1 MNISVWSIRYPVP
14 VILFFMILTF
24 AGVQSFGQL
33 GIDAN
38 PNVDFPIVIVTVAQ
52 PGASPVELETDVT
65 KKVEDTLVSIAHID
79 NITSTVSDGVSSTIV
94 EFELGTNVDQ
104 SLNDVRDAVAKIRQD
119 LPQDITE
126 PSITH
131 PNFSG
136 EPIITYSVASETLD
150 IPQLTKMVDDV
161 IGREL
166 LTVAGVSQVRRSGGL
181 DREIQV
187 ELDASRLNALGLT
200 TDQVS
205 QQIKASNINL
215 PGGRSEAGNQEQTIR
230 TLGSALDVAQLQ
242 NLKIP
247 LPRGGSARLDTL
259 GTVTDTTAEP
269 RQLAMVDGKQV
280 VSFSIVRA
288 QGASIVGTEKNVRAK
303 VAELEKKLAKDVRF
317 SLIRSEAPFIY
328 ESYLASI
335 DALVLG
341 AALAIVVIFLFLRNW
356 QATIIGALA
365 IPLSVLGT
373 FIVMGWLNYSLNFL
387 TLLALILVVGILV
400 DDAIV
405 DLENIHRHIAM
416 GKAPF
421 KAAADATEE
430 IGLAVVAT
438 TLTIVAVF
446 VPVAFMGGIPGLFFK
461 AFGITVSI
469 AVLFSLVVAR
479 TLTPMM
485 AAYLL
490 PAHAEANEEK
500 VGRVQIFYRGVLNW
514 AIHHRWVT
522 ILLGIGV
529 FVGSL
534 ALVPMLPKTL
544 FDDGDISE
552 ASISVTL
559 PSGSSLEDTQAK
571 VEQLR
576 QILSKRPEVRKIFAT
591 VGSAVQVGLVGSGGS
606 VNSGTVYVLLV
617 APEKRK
623 LSLEEFEKDVTPLL
637 SEIPGARVSFNHFGP
652 GGGSKPVNI
661 VLSGNDAKA
670 LTQASEEVLNQMRTM
685 PGLRD
690 VTSSAAEL
698 RPEIVVQP
706 NFERAAEQGISV
718 ATIGRIARIATQ
730 GDVDVNLPK
739 FNTGERLINIRVQL
753 NEFSRKNISEIENLL
768 IPGKS
773 SLIPLKSIAQ
783 IEMSSGPVQINRR
796 NRLRYITLSANLNG
810 EALGQAMD
818 KIHALPAL
826 KKLPAGVTQDSLGEA
841 EVMADIFG
849 EFAKSLVSAVF
860 FIYAVLVLLFG
871 GFLHPLTIMVAL
883 PLSIGG
889 AIVALLAW
897 GKPLGLMSLIGIVM
911 LMGIVTKNSIL
922 LVEYTIMAQKQGR
935 GRDEAIVEAG
945 LARLRPIMMTTIAMI
960 AGMLPIAM
968 SWGTG
973 TETKS
978 PMAVAVI
985 GGLITSTLFTLV
997 VVPSVYTIIDDA
1009 RNFVG
1014 RFIRFRKAKPGEFEE
1029 ILGHGQH
1036 KSLGELPASEALT
1049 AQSTSQITA
1058 QTRPEASVTLE
1069 HDLSAET
1076 EDTAQDTTKAP
1087 PDKPSSP
1094 D

>member
-14 VILFFMILTF
+14 VILFFIVLTF
-24 AGVQSFGQL
+24 AGWQSFSKL

-38 PNVDFPIVIVTVAQ
+38 PNVDFPLVIVSVAQ
-52 PGASPVELETDVT
+52 PGASPVEMETDVT
-65 KKVEDTLVSIAHID
+65 KKVEDSLVSIAHIKT
-79 NITSTVSDGVSSTIV
+79 ITSTVVDGGSATTV
-94 EFELGTNVDQ
+94 EFELGTNIDQ
-104 SLNDVRDAVAKIRQD
+104 SLNDVRDAIAKIRQD

-136 EPIITYSVASETLD
+136 EPIVTYSVASRTLD
-150 IPQLTKMVDDV
+150 IPQLTKLVDDV

-166 LTVAGVSQVRRSGGL
+166 LTVKGVSQVRRSGGL

-187 ELDASRLNALGLT
+187 ELDSARLNAVGLT

-205 QQIKASNINL
+205 AQVKGLNL
-215 PGGRSEAGNQEQTIR
+215 NMPGGKSEAGGQEQTIR
-230 TLGSALDVAQLQ
+230 TLGTAMDVVQLQ
-242 NLKIP
+242 NLKIA
-247 LPRGGSARLDTL
+247 LPGGGSARLDSL

-269 RQLAMVDGKQV
+269 RQMALVDGEPV

-288 QGASIVGTEKNVRAK
+288 QGTSIVGTDTAVRAK
-303 VAELEKKLAKDVRF
+303 VDELKKRLAKDVEF
-317 SLIRSEAPFIY
+317 TLIRSEAPFIY

-335 DALVLG
+335 DALILG
-341 AALAIVVIFLFLRNW
+341 SVLAIVVIFLFLRNW

-373 FIVMGWLNYSLNFL
+373 FIVMGWLGYSLNFL

-416 GKAPF
+416 GKKPF
-421 KAAADATEE
+421 RAAADATEE

-446 VPVAFMGGIPGLFFK
+446 IPVAFMGGIPGLFFK
-461 AFGITVSI
+461 AFGVTV
-469 AVLFSLVVAR
+469 AVAVMFSLLVAR

-490 PAHAEANEEK
+490 PEHATAEEEHISWYQRIYK
-500 VGRVQIFYRGVLNW
+500 RILDL
-514 AIHHRWVT
+514 AIHHRWIT
-522 ILLGIGV
+522 IVLAIGI
-529 FVGSL
+529 FIGSL
-534 ALVPMLPKTL
+534 ALVPMLAKTF

-552 ASISVTL
+552 ASISVSLPTGATL
-559 PSGSSLEDTQAK
+559 DDTRSKVNQLLSLLK
-571 VEQLR
+571 
-576 QILSKRPEVRKIFAT
+576 SRPEVRRTFSTI
-591 VGSAVQVGLVGSGGS
+591 GSAVEVGLASSGGS
-606 VNSGTVYVLLV
+606 VNTGTVYVMLV
-617 APEKRK
+617 KPEQRK
-623 LSLEEFEKDVTPLL
+623 ISLAEFEKQVTPLL
-637 SEIPGARVSFNHFGP
+637 SDIPGARVSFNHFGA

-661 VLSGNDAKA
+661 VLSGNDSGPLNQAA
-670 LTQASEEVLNQMRTM
+670 ETLLTQMRAM

-698 RPEIVVQP
+698 RPEIQVHP
-706 NFERAAEQGISV
+706 DFDRAAEQGISV

-730 GDVDVNLPK
+730 GDIDVNLPK

-773 SLIPLKSIAQ
+773 GLVPLKSIARV
-783 IEMSSGPVQINRR
+783 EMSSGPVQINRR
-796 NRLRYITLSANLNG
+796 NRQRYVTISANLN
-810 EALGQAMD
+810 EVPLGQAMD
-818 KIHALPAL
+818 KINALPQM
-826 KKLPAGVTQDSLGEA
+826 KKLPAGVSTDNLGEA
-841 EVMADIFG
+841 QVMADVFS
-849 EFAKSLVSAVF
+849 EFVKALVSAVF

-871 GFLHPLTIMVAL
+871 GFLHPMTIMVAL

-922 LVEYTIMAQKQGR
+922 LVEYTIMAQKKGVP
-935 GRDEAIVEAG
+935 RDEAIIEAG
-945 LARLRPIMMTTIAMI
+945 LARLRPIIMTTIAMI

-997 VVPSVYTIIDDA
+997 VVPSVYTIVDDIRGFFA
-1009 RNFVG
+1009 
-1014 RFIRFRKAKPGEFEE
+1014 RFIHFRKPTDADFEHHE
-1029 ILGHGQH
+1029 EAHDEHQGMAGAQVVNAPVTLEPALVT
-1036 KSLGELPASEALT
+1036 SPPDTSPPDLGELPDEPA
-1049 AQSTSQITA
+1049 
-1058 QTRPEASVTLE
+1058 PEKGPE
-1069 HDLSAET
+1069 
-1076 EDTAQDTTKAP
+1076 P
-1087 PDKPSSP
+1087 PPMA
-1094 D
+1094 

>member
-14 VILFFMILTF
+14 VILFFLVLTF
-24 AGVQSFGQL
+24 AGFQDFNKL

-38 PNVDFPIVIVTVAQ
+38 PNVDFPLVVVTVAQ

-65 KKVEDTLVSIAHID
+65 KKVEDSLVSISNIS
-79 NITSTVSDGVSSTIV
+79 NITSTVSDGASSTVV
-94 EFELGTNVDQ
+94 EFELGTDINQ
-104 SLNDVRDAVAKIRQD
+104 SLNDVRDAIAKIRQD

-136 EPIITYSVASETLD
+136 EPIITYSVSSQTLD
-150 IPQLTKMVDDV
+150 IPQLTKVVDDV

-166 LTVAGVSQVRRSGGL
+166 LTVAGVSLVRRSGGL
-181 DREIQV
+181 DREIKV
-187 ELDASRLNALGLT
+187 ELDSSRLRALGLT
-200 TDQVS
+200 ADQVS
-205 QQIKASNINL
+205 QHVKGLNINM
-215 PGGRSEAGNQEQTIR
+215 PGGKSDAGGQEQTIR
-230 TLGSALDVAQLQ
+230 TLGSARDVQQLQ
-242 NLKIP
+242 NLQIP
-247 LPRGGSARLDTL
+247 LPSGLSTRLDSL

-269 RQLAMVDGKQV
+269 RQMAMVDGTPV
-280 VSFSIVRA
+280 VSFSIIRA
-288 QGASIVGTEKNVRAK
+288 QGSSIVSTEKKVRTK
-303 VAELEKKLAKDVRF
+303 IAELQKRLAKDVTF
-317 SLIRSEAPFIY
+317 TLIRSEAPFIY

-341 AALAIVVIFLFLRNW
+341 SVLAIVVIFIFLRNW
-356 QATIIGALA
+356 QATLIGALA

-373 FIVMGWLNYSLNFL
+373 FIVMGYLNYSLNFL

-446 VPVAFMGGIPGLFFK
+446 IPVAFMGGIPGLFFK
-461 AFGITVSI
+461 AFGVTVAV

-490 PAHAEANEEK
+490 PAHAEAEVDK
-500 VGRVQIFYRGVLNW
+500 VGPIRRFYKQILIW
-514 AIHHRWVT
+514 AIHHRWITMVMAVL
-522 ILLGIGV
+522 I

-534 ALVPMLPKTL
+534 SLVSFLPKTF
-544 FDDGDISE
+544 FDEGDISE

-559 PSGSSLEDTQAK
+559 PTGATLADTQVK

-576 QILSKRPEVRKIFAT
+576 QILMRRPEVRKTFAT
-591 VGSAVQVGLVGSGGS
+591 IGSAVQVGLASAGGG

-617 APEKRK
+617 PPDKRQV
-623 LSLEEFEKDVTPLL
+623 SLAKFEQEVTPLL
-637 SEIPGARVSFNHFGP
+637 SEIPGARVAFNHFGP

-661 VLSGNDAKA
+661 VLSSNDAGP
-670 LTQASEEVLNQMRTM
+670 LLQASEKLLSEMRAL
-685 PGLRD
+685 PALRD

-698 RPEIVVQP
+698 RPEIVVRP
-706 NFERAAEQGISV
+706 DFERAAEQGISV
-718 ATIGRIARIATQ
+718 MTIGRIARIATQ
-730 GDVDVNLPK
+730 GDIDVNMPK

-753 NEFSRKNISEIENLL
+753 NAYSRTHLDEIENLL
-768 IPGKS
+768 IPGKKG
-773 SLIPLKSIAQ
+773 LVPLKSIAQ
-783 IEMSSGPVQINRR
+783 VEMGSGPVQINRR
-796 NRLRYITLSANLNG
+796 DRLRYVTISGNLNDTP
-810 EALGQAMD
+810 LGQAMD
-818 KIHALPAL
+818 KIKALPAL
-826 KKLPAGVTQDSLGEA
+826 KKLPAGVIQDTLGEA
-841 EVMADIFG
+841 EVMADVFS
-849 EFAKSLVSAVF
+849 EFAKALVSAVF

-889 AIVALLAW
+889 AIIALLAW

-922 LVEYTIMAQKQGR
+922 LVEYTIMAQKKGVE
-935 GRDEAIVEAG
+935 RDEAIIEAG

-968 SWGTG
+968 SWGVG

-997 VVPSVYTIIDDA
+997 VVPSVYTIVDDLKT
-1009 RNFVG
+1009 FVG
-1014 RFIRFRKAKPGEFEE
+1014 RFIHFRQFHEGDFEAAAE
-1029 ILGHGQH
+1029 VHLV
-1036 KSLGELPASEALT
+1036 LP
-1049 AQSTSQITA
+1049 
-1058 QTRPEASVTLE
+1058 
-1069 HDLSAET
+1069 AET
-1076 EDTAQDTTKAP
+1076 EALAVEPVEEKEP
-1087 PDKPSSP
+1087 IL
-1094 D
+1094 

>member
-14 VILFFMILTF
+14 VILFFLVLTF
-24 AGVQSFGQL
+24 AGFQDFNKL

-38 PNVDFPIVIVTVAQ
+38 PNVDFPLVVVTVAQ

-65 KKVEDTLVSIAHID
+65 KKVEDSLVSIAHIS
-79 NITSTVSDGVSSTIV
+79 NITSTVNDGASSTIV
-94 EFELGTNVDQ
+94 EFELGTDIDQ
-104 SLNDVRDAVAKIRQD
+104 SLNDVRDAIAKIRQD

-136 EPIITYSVASETLD
+136 EPIVTYSVSSQTLD
-150 IPQLTKMVDDV
+150 IPQLTKIVDDV

-181 DREIQV
+181 DREIKV
-187 ELDASRLNALGLT
+187 ELDSARLRALGLT
-200 TDQVS
+200 ADQVS
-205 QQIKASNINL
+205 QHVKGLNINM
-215 PGGRSEAGNQEQTIR
+215 PGGKSDAGGQEQTIR
-230 TLGSALDVAQLQ
+230 TLGSARDVKQLQ
-242 NLKIP
+242 NLQIP
-247 LPRGGSARLDTL
+247 LPSGLSTRLDAL

-269 RQLAMVDGKQV
+269 RQMAMVDGTPV

-288 QGASIVGTEKNVRAK
+288 QGSSIVSTEKKVRTK
-303 VAELEKKLAKDVRF
+303 ITELEKRLAKDVKF
-317 SLIRSEAPFIY
+317 TLIRSEAPFIY

-341 AALAIVVIFLFLRNW
+341 SVLAIVVIFIFLRNW
-356 QATIIGALA
+356 QATLIGALA

-373 FIVMGWLNYSLNFL
+373 FIVMGYLNYSLNFL

-446 VPVAFMGGIPGLFFK
+446 IPVAFMGGIPGLFFK
-461 AFGITVSI
+461 AFGVTVAV

-490 PAHAEANEEK
+490 PAHAEAEEDK
-500 VGRVQIFYRGVLNW
+500 VGPIRRVYKQILVW
-514 AIHHRWVT
+514 AIHHRWITMVMA
-522 ILLGIGV
+522 ILI
-529 FVGSL
+529 FIGSL
-534 ALVPMLPKTL
+534 SLVSFLPKTF
-544 FDDGDISE
+544 FDEGDISE
-552 ASISVTL
+552 ASISVALPTGSTL
-559 PSGSSLEDTQAK
+559 ADTQVK
-571 VEQLR
+571 VEHLR
-576 QILSKRPEVRKIFAT
+576 QILLRRPEVRKTFSTI
-591 VGSAVQVGLVGSGGS
+591 GSAVQVGLASGGGG
-606 VNSGTVYVLLV
+606 VNSGTVYVMLV
-617 APEKRK
+617 PPHKRQV
-623 LSLEEFEKDVTPLL
+623 SLAEFEQEVTPLL

-661 VLSGNDAKA
+661 VLSSNDSGP
-670 LTQASEEVLNQMRTM
+670 LLQASEKLLSEMRAL
-685 PGLRD
+685 PVLRD

-698 RPEIVVQP
+698 RPEIVVRP
-706 NFERAAEQGISV
+706 DFERAAEQGISV
-718 ATIGRIARIATQ
+718 MTIGRIARIATQ
-730 GDVDVNLPK
+730 GDIDVNMPK

-753 NEFSRKNISEIENLL
+753 NEYSRTHLDEIENLL
-768 IPGKS
+768 IPGKKG
-773 SLIPLKSIAQ
+773 LVPLKSIAQ
-783 IEMSSGPVQINRR
+783 VEMGSGPVQINRR
-796 NRLRYITLSANLNG
+796 DRLRYVTISGNLNDTP
-810 EALGQAMD
+810 LGQAMD
-818 KIHALPAL
+818 KIKALPSL
-826 KKLPAGVTQDSLGEA
+826 KKLPPGVIQDTLGEA
-841 EVMADIFG
+841 EVMADVFS
-849 EFAKSLVSAVF
+849 EFAKALVSAVF

-922 LVEYTIMAQKQGR
+922 LVEYTIMAQKKGVE
-935 GRDEAIVEAG
+935 RDEAIIEAG

-968 SWGTG
+968 SWGVG

-997 VVPSVYTIIDDA
+997 VVPSVYTIVDDLKT
-1009 RNFVG
+1009 FVG
-1014 RFIRFRKAKPGEFEE
+1014 RFIHFRKFNEGDFETVAEAPEMPAPPQAKP
-1029 ILGHGQH
+1029 LV
-1036 KSLGELPASEALT
+1036 A
-1049 AQSTSQITA
+1049 
-1058 QTRPEASVTLE
+1058 V
-1069 HDLSAET
+1069 SAEAA
-1076 EDTAQDTTKAP
+1076 EGVDFEPLDP
-1087 PDKPSSP
+1087 ERNKP
-1094 D
+1094 

>member
-14 VILFFMILTF
+14 VILFFIVLTF
-24 AGVQSFGQL
+24 AGIQAFQKL

-38 PNVDFPIVIVTVAQ
+38 PNVDFPIIIVSVAQ

-65 KKVEDTLVSIAHID
+65 KKVEDSLVSIVGID
-79 NITSTVSDGVSSTIV
+79 NITSTVSDGFSTTVI
-94 EFELGTNVDQ
+94 EFELGTQVEQ
-104 SLNDVRDAVAKIRQD
+104 SLNDVRDAIAKIRQD
-119 LPQDITE
+119 LPQDVTE

-136 EPIITYSVASETLD
+136 EPIITYSVSSTKMD

-166 LTVAGVSQVRRSGGL
+166 LTVEGVSQIRRSGGL
-181 DREIQV
+181 DREIRV
-187 ELDASRLNALGLT
+187 ELDSSRLRAVGLT
-200 TDQVS
+200 ADQVS
-205 QQIKASNINL
+205 NQVRGLNLNL
-215 PGGRSEAGNQEQTIR
+215 PGGRSEAGGQEQTIR
-230 TLGSALDVAQLQ
+230 TLGTAPDVARLQ
-242 NLKIP
+242 NLSIP
-247 LPRGGSARLDTL
+247 LPGGGTARLDTL
-259 GTVTDTTAEP
+259 GTVSDTTAEP
-269 RQLAMVDGKQV
+269 RQMAMVDGKPV
-280 VSFSIVRA
+280 VSFSIVRT
-288 QGASIVGTEKNVRAK
+288 QGKSIVGTDQNVK
-303 VAELEKKLAKDVRF
+303 VKIDELKKRLEGQVTF
-317 SLIRSEAPFIY
+317 NLIRSQAPFIY

-341 AALAIVVIFLFLRNW
+341 SVLAIVVIFLFLRNW

-373 FIVMGWLNYSLNFL
+373 FIVMDALNYSLNFL

-416 GKAPF
+416 GKRPF

-446 VPVAFMGGIPGLFFK
+446 IPVAFMGGIPGLFFK
-461 AFGITVSI
+461 AFGITVAV

-490 PAHAEANEEK
+490 PDHAVVHEEK
-500 VGRVQIFYRGVLNW
+500 VGRFMIFYRGVLNW
-514 AIHHRWVT
+514 AIHHRWIT
-522 ILLGIGV
+522 ISMAILV
-529 FVGSL
+529 FIGSL
-534 ALVPMLPKTL
+534 ALVPMLPKTF
-544 FDDGDISE
+544 FDEGDISE
-552 ASISVTL
+552 ASISVSL
-559 PSGSSLEDTQAK
+559 PSGATIKDTYAK

-576 QILSKRPEVRKIFAT
+576 QLLSKRPEVKSIFAT
-591 VGSAVQVGLVGSGGS
+591 VGSAVEVGLVSGGGA

-617 APEKRK
+617 PPEKRK
-623 LSLEEFEKDVTPLL
+623 LSLEDFEKDVTPLL
-637 SEIPGARVSFNHFGP
+637 SEVPGARVSFNHFGP
-652 GGGSKPVNI
+652 GGGSKPVNM
-661 VLSGNDAKA
+661 VLSSNDPVTLNKA
-670 LTQASEEVLNQMRTM
+670 AENLLNEMR
-685 PGLRD
+685 GLGSLRD

-698 RPEIVVQP
+698 RPEIVVKP
-706 NFERAAEQGISV
+706 DFDKAAEQSISV

-730 GDVDVNLPK
+730 GDVDVNMPK
-739 FNTGERLINIRVQL
+739 FNSGERLINIRVQL
-753 NEFSRKNISEIENLL
+753 NEYSRKNLYEIENLL
-768 IPGKS
+768 IPGRS
-773 SLIPLKSIAQ
+773 GLIPLRSIASVS
-783 IEMSSGPVQINRR
+783 MSSGPVQINRR
-796 NRLRYITLSANLNG
+796 NRQRYVTISANLNNQ
-810 EALGQAMD
+810 ALGQAMD
-818 KIHALPAL
+818 TINALPSL
-826 KKLPAGVTQDSLGEA
+826 KKLPEGVSTDNLGES
-841 EVMADIFG
+841 EVMADVFT
-849 EFAKSLVSAVF
+849 EFVKALISAVF

-889 AIVALLAW
+889 ALIALLGW
-897 GKPLGLMSLIGIVM
+897 DKPLGLMSLIGIVM

-922 LVEYTIMAQKQGR
+922 LVEYTIMAQKLGVA
-935 GRDEAIVEAG
+935 RDEAIIEAG
-945 LARLRPIMMTTIAMI
+945 LARLRPIIMTTIAMI

-997 VVPSVYTIIDDA
+997 VVPSVYTIVDDMRA
-1009 RNFVG
+1009 FVS
-1014 RFIRFRKAKPGEFEE
+1014 RFIKFRQAKDSDFEDEGPEPVPAERLAAQDAEE
-1029 ILGHGQH
+1029 IELVAADSPEPIEETADPAEPDVAN
-1036 KSLGELPASEALT
+1036 KS
-1049 AQSTSQITA
+1049 
-1058 QTRPEASVTLE
+1058 
-1069 HDLSAET
+1069 
-1076 EDTAQDTTKAP
+1076 
-1087 PDKPSSP
+1087 
-1094 D
+1094 

>member
-14 VILFFMILTF
+14 VILFFLVLTF
-24 AGVQSFGQL
+24 AGFQDFNKL

-38 PNVDFPIVIVTVAQ
+38 PNVDFPLVVVTVAQ

-65 KKVEDTLVSIAHID
+65 KKVEDSLVSISNIS
-79 NITSTVSDGVSSTIV
+79 NITSTVSDGASSTVV
-94 EFELGTNVDQ
+94 EFKLGTDINQ
-104 SLNDVRDAVAKIRQD
+104 SLNDVRDAIAKIRQD

-136 EPIITYSVASETLD
+136 EPIITYSVSSQTLD
-150 IPQLTKMVDDV
+150 IPQLTKVVDDV

-166 LTVAGVSQVRRSGGL
+166 LTVAGVSLVRRSGGL
-181 DREIQV
+181 DREIKV
-187 ELDASRLNALGLT
+187 ELDSSRLRALGLT
-200 TDQVS
+200 ADQVS
-205 QQIKASNINL
+205 QHVKGLNINM
-215 PGGRSEAGNQEQTIR
+215 PGGKSDAGGQEQTIR
-230 TLGSALDVAQLQ
+230 TLGSARDVQQLQ
-242 NLKIP
+242 NLQIP
-247 LPRGGSARLDTL
+247 LPSGLSTRLDSL

-269 RQLAMVDGKQV
+269 RQMAMVDGTPV
-280 VSFSIVRA
+280 VSFSIIRA
-288 QGASIVGTEKNVRAK
+288 QGSSIVSTEKKVRTK
-303 VAELEKKLAKDVRF
+303 IAELQKRLAKDVTF
-317 SLIRSEAPFIY
+317 TLIRSEAPFIY

-341 AALAIVVIFLFLRNW
+341 SVLAIVVIFIFLRNW
-356 QATIIGALA
+356 QATLIGALA

-373 FIVMGWLNYSLNFL
+373 FIVMGYLNYSLNFL

-446 VPVAFMGGIPGLFFK
+446 IPVAFMGGIPGLFFK
-461 AFGITVSI
+461 AFGVTVAV

-490 PAHAEANEEK
+490 PAHAEAEVDK
-500 VGRVQIFYRGVLNW
+500 VGPIRRFYKQILIW
-514 AIHHRWVT
+514 AIHHRWITMVMAVL
-522 ILLGIGV
+522 I

-534 ALVPMLPKTL
+534 SLVSFLPKTF
-544 FDDGDISE
+544 FDEGDISE

-559 PSGSSLEDTQAK
+559 PTGATLADTQVK

-576 QILSKRPEVRKIFAT
+576 QILMRRPEVRKTFAT
-591 VGSAVQVGLVGSGGS
+591 IGSAVQVGLASAGGG

-617 APEKRK
+617 PPDKRQV
-623 LSLEEFEKDVTPLL
+623 SLAKFEQEVTPLL
-637 SEIPGARVSFNHFGP
+637 SEIPGARVAFNHFGP

-661 VLSGNDAKA
+661 VLSSNDAGP
-670 LTQASEEVLNQMRTM
+670 LLQASEKLLSEMRAL
-685 PGLRD
+685 PALRD

-698 RPEIVVQP
+698 RPEIVVRP
-706 NFERAAEQGISV
+706 DFERAAEQGISV
-718 ATIGRIARIATQ
+718 MTIGRIARIATQ
-730 GDVDVNLPK
+730 GDIDVNMPK

-753 NEFSRKNISEIENLL
+753 NEYSRTHLDEIENLL
-768 IPGKS
+768 IPGKKG
-773 SLIPLKSIAQ
+773 LVPLKSIAQ
-783 IEMSSGPVQINRR
+783 VEMGSGPVQINRR
-796 NRLRYITLSANLNG
+796 DRLRYVTISGNLNDTP
-810 EALGQAMD
+810 LGQAMD
-818 KIHALPAL
+818 KIKALPAL
-826 KKLPAGVTQDSLGEA
+826 KKLPAGVIQDTLGEA
-841 EVMADIFG
+841 EVMADVFS
-849 EFAKSLVSAVF
+849 EFAKALVSAVF

-922 LVEYTIMAQKQGR
+922 LVEYTIMAQKKGVK
-935 GRDEAIVEAG
+935 RDEAIIEAG

-968 SWGTG
+968 SWGVG

-997 VVPSVYTIIDDA
+997 VVPSVYTIVDDLKT
-1009 RNFVG
+1009 FVG
-1014 RFIRFRKAKPGEFEE
+1014 RFIHFRQFHEGDFEAAAE
-1029 ILGHGQH
+1029 VHLA
-1036 KSLGELPASEALT
+1036 LPAETEA
-1049 AQSTSQITA
+1049 
-1058 QTRPEASVTLE
+1058 
-1069 HDLSAET
+1069 LSAEPV
-1076 EDTAQDTTKAP
+1076 EEKEP
-1087 PDKPSSP
+1087 IL
-1094 D
+1094 